1 MAALR
6 GGPAKVT
13 VISGILFGTIS
24 GSAVAN
30 VVASGAFTIPM
41 MRRVGYDRAT
51 AGAVEATSSTG
62 GQITPPVMGAG
73 AFIMAE
79 VLGIPYTEI
88 ALAGLIPALLFYI
101 ANYIHC
107 DLNARKSGIRGLPK
121 DELPRWVT
129 SPATPTW
136 RRRCCC

>member
-1 MAALR
+1 
-6 GGPAKVT
+6 
-13 VISGILFGTIS
+13 
-24 GSAVAN
+24 VAN

-62 GQITPPVMGAG
+62 GQITPPMMGAG

-79 VLGIPYTEI
+79 VLGVPYTEI

-107 DLNARKSGIRGLPK
+107 DLNAARPASAACRGRNCRAGPIS
-121 DELPRWVT
+121 R
-129 SPATPTW
+129 ATPTW
-136 RRRCCC
+136 RRRSCC